1 MIPRPQL
8 ATFSLLLL
16 LTAFFVLRPLRA
28 NDERAA
34 NQLLAE
40 SLLADNS
47 ASLPQAAQPG
57 QTADLHSPAN
67 ETGPLFPVVEHGKW
81 GYIDKTGKIVIPLHY
96 YFAYPFS
103 EGFAFIQQF
112 PNLGGK
118 SIRLQFIDKAG
129 LMVMSKAYAFAQP
142 FSEGLAVVAVPG
154 ERGLGLIDKTGK
166 MVTSQ

>member
-47 ASLPQAAQPG
+47 ASLPQAG
-57 QTADLHSPAN
+57 QLGHL
-67 ETGPLFPVVEHGKW
+67 PLCLCKPIE
-81 GYIDKTGKIVIPLHY
+81 
-96 YFAYPFS
+96 
-103 EGFAFIQQF
+103 QR
-112 PNLGGK
+112 LGGREGRGK
-118 SIRLQFIDKAG
+118 MG
-129 LMVMSKAYAFAQP
+129 LPRQDRYHVHPPKVLRSLPISRRVGAR
-142 FSEGLAVVAVPG
+142 EGRR
-154 ERGLGLIDKTGK
+154 ELGLHGQKR
-166 MVTSQ
+166 

>member
-57 QTADLHSPAN
+57 QTADLQSPAN

-81 GYIDKTGKIVIPLHY
+81 GYIDKAGKI
-96 YFAYPFS
+96 
-103 EGFAFIQQF
+103 
-112 PNLGGK
+112 
-118 SIRLQFIDKAG
+118 
-129 LMVMSKAYAFAQP
+129 VMSKAYSFAQP

-154 ERGLGLIDKTGK
+154 ERGLGFIDKTGK
-166 MVTSQ
+166 MVTSQYDFA